1 MLFEHVAGP
10 TGADGAPGRA
20 SIWVQASS
28 SQASATISHQTWF
41 CAKPF
46 SGRFRSPV
54 SLAFRMRSSHR
65 ARRMHRRTLR
75 RGVGSFQSG
84 L

>member
-1 MLFEHVAGP
+1 VPAG
-10 TGADGAPGRA
+10 A

-54 SLAFRMRSSHR
+54 SLAI
-65 ARRMHRRTLR
+65 ADAVLAPCPAPVAQLQVGELALL
-75 RGVGSFQSG
+75 GVGG
-84 L
+84 EDGEPVPADR